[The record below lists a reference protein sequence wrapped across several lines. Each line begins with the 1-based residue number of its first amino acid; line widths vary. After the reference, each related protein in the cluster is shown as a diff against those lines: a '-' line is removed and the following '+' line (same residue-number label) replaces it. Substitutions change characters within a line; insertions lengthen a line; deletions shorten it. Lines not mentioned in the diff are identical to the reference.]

1 MTTQQQLTTIPG
13 QTSDTLSPRAA
24 DGTHKPGGLAAMN
37 LLDVCEVLV
46 RRAEK
51 RGATQV
57 EVYGE
62 RVTALSSSLEQ
73 GLLKGA
79 QAAEHEAFGLR
90 VFVGDKVGYAC
101 VNRRDPKALDEAI
114 DDALAI
120 ARAAEGDVGN
130 DLFDPL
136 PARPIHGLD
145 DPAIRDATVDDA
157 VALALRMLEAA
168 KAEDARASVDS
179 GSVGLSF
186 GETAIASSRG
196 LRVVDQDSAVSVGLF
211 GMAIDGDEVSSFDH
225 AADAVR
231 FLRDVDV
238 EHIGREFAR
247 RVTALLKP
255 RAGKAY
261 TGPVLFSPEAFEE
274 IFLATLL
281 SATDGDTV
289 LKGRSRLQ
297 DKLGTRIATS
307 GLTLVDDG
315 TRAGAIGSAAF
326 DREGRPHRR
335 TVIVGDGVLHRF
347 LYDGRAARRA
357 KTQPTGHAQGS
368 ARSMPSIG
376 TTNLAMA
383 PGHLSDKALFAA
395 LGDGLYV
402 TRFSGNVDEV
412 SGDFSGVAK
421 GSFLVKRGRIVAPVK
436 ETLIAGNVYGLLQ
449 RIVGIGSAVKRT
461 MATEA
466 PAVLIDGVVVTTG

>member
-1 MTTQQQLTTIPG
+1 MITTTKESPMDTQNTIG
-13 QTSDTLSPRAA
+13 ATSSSHHVPET
-24 DGTHKPGGLAAMN
+24 LAALN
-37 LLDVCEVLV
+37 LLDVCEALV
-46 RRAEK
+46 RRAEQ
-51 RGATQV
+51 RGASQV
-57 EVYGE
+57 EIYGE
-62 RVTALSSSLEQ
+62 RVTALSSSIEQ

-79 QAAEHEAFGLR
+79 QAALHEAFGVR

-101 VNRRDPKALDEAI
+101 VNRRDPAALDEAI
-114 DDALAI
+114 DDAVAI

-130 DLFDPL
+130 DLFDPIAL
-136 PARPIHGLD
+136 RPIHGLYD
-145 DPAIRDATVDDA
+145 RAVAASSVDDA
-157 VALALRMLEAA
+157 VALALRMLHAA
-168 KAEDARASVDS
+168 QDEDARASVDS
-179 GSVGLSF
+179 GSVGFSY
-186 GETAIASSRG
+186 GETAIANSRG
-196 LRVVDQDSAVSVGLF
+196 LRVSDVDSAVSVGLF

-238 EHIGREFAR
+238 EHIGREFSQ
-247 RVTALLKP
+247 RVTALLSP

-281 SATDGDTV
+281 MATDGDTV
-289 LKGRSRLQ
+289 QKGRSRLQ
-297 DKLGTRIATS
+297 DKLGARVGSA
-307 GLTLVDDG
+307 GLTVVDNG
-315 TRAGAIGSAAF
+315 TLSGAIGSASF

-347 LYDGRAARRA
+347 LYDGRSARRA
-357 KTQPTGHAQGS
+357 GTRPTGHAQGS

-376 TTNLAMA
+376 TTNLWVA
-383 PGHLSDKALFAA
+383 PGELSDTALFAG

-421 GSFLVKRGRIVAPVK
+421 GSFLVKRGEIVGPVK
-436 ETLIAGNVYGLLQ
+436 ETLIAGNVFDLLH
-449 RIVGIGSAVKRT
+449 RIVGMGSRVKRT
-461 MATEA
+461 MATQA
-466 PAVLIDGVVVTTG
+466 PAVLVDGVVVTTG

>member
-1 MTTQQQLTTIPG
+1 
-13 QTSDTLSPRAA
+13 
-24 DGTHKPGGLAAMN
+24 MN
-37 LLDVCEVLV
+37 LLDICEGLV

-51 RGATQV
+51 RGASQV

-101 VNRRDPKALDEAI
+101 VNRRDAKALDEAI

-120 ARAAEGDVGN
+120 ARAAEGDIGN

-136 PARPIHGLD
+136 PDRPVHGLD
-145 DPAIRDATVDDA
+145 DPAIRESSVDDA

-168 KAEDARASVDS
+168 KDEDARASVDS

-196 LRVVDQDSAVSVGLF
+196 LRVVDADSAVSVGLF

-231 FLRDVDV
+231 LLRDVDV

-289 LKGRSRLQ
+289 LKGRSRLR
-297 DKLGTRIATS
+297 DKLGARIASS

-315 TRAGAIGSAAF
+315 TRAGAIGSASF

-335 TVIVGDGVLHRF
+335 TVLVGDGVLHRF
-347 LYDGRAARRA
+347 LYDGRTARRA
-357 KTQPTGHAQGS
+357 KTLPTGHAQGS

-376 TTNLAMA
+376 TTNLSMA
-383 PGHLSDKALFAA
+383 PGDLATPALFSA

-436 ETLIAGNVYGLLQ
+436 ETLIAGNVYDLLQ